1 MGELIVVDSQEML
14 RIKKRLEA
22 LKRGAV
28 HRVKD
33 SEPMPSAVHV
43 VGIGKAGTEFITQ
56 MIKQA
61 PDDWLADSRQRF
73 TALAV
78 DIGDQHFQPLQDEVA
93 SWDSQQVQVRTCSLP
108 VPSRDELFSS
118 LRRYR
123 EYLKLE
129 YPRYYWNPNYEPW
142 LPNTIDIPQAGEH
155 FPRAIAKAIYGK
167 AYYEGDRVLDQ
178 ELELFTNSVDA
189 TTCQSIV
196 CIVFGLGG
204 GTSSGIVMD
213 LARHLSNVKFGRRAL
228 VLGIGI
234 APCAGDPEYHQDG
247 SLFPTLNELDCM
259 LDQDKNQGVVQ
270 VWGDLYRNPFTA
282 GFLLVPQKS
291 TWEETGDLTAT
302 QQQIDRELASF
313 LTRDQGLEIYETL
326 RLLNWVGAP
335 PTQHMAAR
343 SQYGARWAHIFGFTT
358 LESNND
364 NLPDRLGIK
373 ASTFHP
379 DFFEIRASTPPTAEL
394 RAKLTDLASKM
405 NYSFAPILEP
415 EIAKSFREGSLSSA
429 SSAPYLQFVIPGAT
443 KTALDIFYEARLAYD
458 QQTWD
463 EKLLQHSWLLELGV
477 MLSEPAIRFE
487 GMAGEC
493 LWGCACWVVVPYN
506 AIRGEDLEEI
516 RQQLEATVNV

>member
-1 MGELIVVDSQEML
+1 MVDPQEML
-14 RIKKRLEA
+14 RIRKRLEA
-22 LKRGAV
+22 LKRGSV

-33 SEPMPSAVHV
+33 QDPMPSSVHV
-43 VGIGKAGTEFITQ
+43 VGIGKAGAEFIAQT
-56 MIKQA
+56 IAQA
-61 PDDWLADSRQRF
+61 PDDFLSDDRQRF

-78 DIGDQHFQPLQDEVA
+78 DIGDRDLQAVREVA
-93 SWDSQQVQVRTCSLP
+93 DKLPSDRATVRTIALP
-108 VPSRDELFSS
+108 VPSRDDLFSS

-142 LPNTIDIPQAGEH
+142 LPDSISIPQAGEH

-167 AYYEGDRVLDQ
+167 AYYEGDRPLDR
-178 ELELFTNSVDA
+178 ELELFAQSVDA

-204 GTSSGIVMD
+204 GTGSGIVMD
-213 LARHLSNVKFGRRAL
+213 LARHLTNVKFGRRAL

-234 APCAGDPEYHQDG
+234 APCEGDPDYHNNG
-247 SLFPTLNELDCM
+247 SLFPTINELDCM
-259 LDQDKNQGVVQ
+259 LDQEKNQGVVQ

-282 GFLLVPQKS
+282 GFLMVPQKS
-291 TWEETGDLTAT
+291 VWQETGDLRAT
-302 QQQIDRELASF
+302 NHKVDCELAGF
-313 LTRDQGLEIYETL
+313 LTRDRGLDIYETL

-335 PTQHMAAR
+335 PSQHMAAR
-343 SQYGARWAHIFGFTT
+343 SQYGARWAHMFGFTT
-358 LESNND
+358 LESDND
-364 NLPDRLGIK
+364 NLADRLGIR
-373 ASTFHP
+373 SGTFNP
-379 DFFEIRASTPPTAEL
+379 DFFEIRASTPQTAEL
-394 RAKLTDLASKM
+394 RAKLDDLAAKM
-405 NYSFAPILEP
+405 NASFAPMLEP
-415 EIAKSFREGSLSSA
+415 EIARSFMEGSSTA
-429 SSAPYLQFVIPGAT
+429 ITEPYVQFVIPGAT

-493 LWGCACWVVVPYN
+493 LWGCACWVVVPYS
-506 AIRGEDLEEI
+506 AIRGEDLEEL
-516 RQQLEATVNV
+516 RMKLEEVVKA

>member
-1 MGELIVVDSQEML
+1 VVDPQEAL
-14 RIKKRLEA
+14 RIRKRLEA
-22 LKRGAV
+22 LKRGGV

-33 SEPMPSAVHV
+33 RDPMPSSVHII
-43 VGIGKAGTEFITQ
+43 GIGKAGAEFIAQT
-56 MIKQA
+56 IEQA
-61 PDDWLADSRQRF
+61 PNDWLSDDRQRF

-78 DIGDQHFQPLQDEVA
+78 DIGDRDLESVRAVA
-93 SWDSQQVQVRTCSLP
+93 DKLPSDKAQVRTIALP
-108 VPSRDELFSS
+108 VPSRDELFGS

-142 LPNTIDIPQAGEH
+142 LPDSIAIPEAGEH

-167 AYYEGDRVLDQ
+167 AYYEGDRPLDR
-178 ELELFTNSVDA
+178 ELELFVQSVDA

-204 GTSSGIVMD
+204 GTGSGMVMD
-213 LARHLSNVKFGRRAL
+213 LARHLTNVKFGRRAL
-228 VLGIGI
+228 VLGVGI
-234 APCAGDPEYHQDG
+234 APCEGDLAEHKGG
-247 SLFPTLNELDCM
+247 SIFPTINELDCM
-259 LDQDKNQGVVQ
+259 LDQEKNQGVVQ

-282 GFLLVPQKS
+282 GFLMVPQKS
-291 TWEETGDLTAT
+291 VWQETADLSAT
-302 QQQIDRELASF
+302 NQQVDRELAAF
-313 LTRDQGLEIYETL
+313 FTRDRGLDLYETL

-335 PTQHMAAR
+335 PSQHMAAR

-358 LESNND
+358 LESD
-364 NLPDRLGIK
+364 NSNVPDRLGVR
-373 ASTFHP
+373 AGTFNP
-379 DFFEIRASTPPTAEL
+379 DFFEIRASTPPTAQL
-394 RAKLTDLASKM
+394 RSKLDDLATKM
-405 NYSFAPILEP
+405 NASFAPILEP
-415 EIAKSFREGSLSSA
+415 EIARSFMEGSSLA
-429 SSAPYLQFVIPGAT
+429 SSREPYVQFVIPGAT

-493 LWGCACWVVVPYN
+493 LWGCACWVVVPYS
-506 AIRGEDLEEI
+506 AIRGEDLEEM
-516 RQQLEATVNV
+516 RLKLESQLTVDS